1 MDQLR
6 RFVWPVATGGSV
18 LLIALIALMAWIVP
32 EGHKVS
38 AANANKIVL
47 LDQETSLQNQ
57 ITALAHESKQEPQDC
72 SNLRQD
78 LTLVPGTPTVDLFLH
93 QISQLATNSGTVT
106 PSVTITSSGTASAIA
121 SPSGAQTVGIALEV
135 SGTYR
140 QVLNFLN
147 GLDNVHSLQRL
158 YSVSSVTLAGGT
170 ASTSSPANAY
180 TLQLQGDIYYSTSGQ
195 EDVCSTSKN
204 NVSSSAF

>member
-6 RFVWPVATGGSV
+6 RFVWPIATGGSV

-47 LDQETSLQNQ
+47 LGQETSLQAE
-57 ITALAHESKQEPQDC
+57 ISSLAHEAANEPKNC
-72 SNLRQD
+72 TALRED

-93 QISQLATNSGTVT
+93 QISQLATNSGTAT
-106 PSVTITSSGTASAIA
+106 PSVAITSSGTAGAVA
-121 SPSGAQTVGIALEV
+121 STSGAQTVGINLTV

-158 YSVSSVTLAGGT
+158 YAVSSVTLSGGGT
-170 ASTSSPANAY
+170 ASPTYS
-180 TLQLQGDIYYSTSGQ
+180 LQLTGSIYYSTGQ
-195 EDVCSTSKN
+195 QDVCTTSKSN
-204 NVSSSAF
+204 PASSTT

>member
-6 RFVWPVATGGSV
+6 RFLWPVATGGSV
-18 LLIALIALMAWIVP
+18 FVIALIALMAWIVP

-38 AANANKIVL
+38 AANANKIAL
-47 LDQETSLQNQ
+47 LGQETSLQAEITSLAREAANQ
-57 ITALAHESKQEPQDC
+57 PKNC
-72 SNLRQD
+72 SALRQD

-93 QISQLATNSGTVT
+93 QISQLATNSGTAT
-106 PSVTITSSGTASAIA
+106 PNVTITSSGTAGAVA
-121 SPSGAQTVGIALEV
+121 STSGARTVGINLTV

-158 YSVSSVTLAGGT
+158 YAVSSMTLSGGGSVGPT
-170 ASTSSPANAY
+170 YS
-180 TLQLQGDIYYSTSGQ
+180 LQLTGFIYYSTGQ
-195 EDVCSTSKN
+195 QDVCNISKTN
-204 NVSSSAF
+204 PGSKTT